1 MIPSLAQRL
10 AADADQRQSRGLVR
24 RRQVVEPDGPGLR
37 VRVNGRLLINFSSND
52 YLGLAHDQAKAS
64 IHSAQFAYGA
74 AASPLVTGYT
84 AVHRELEDALAEF
97 TGFESVCLF
106 PSGYQANLAVGQA
119 LGRRGRSALADRLN
133 HASLNDGLRLS
144 GTRLVRY
151 AHADADNARQ
161 QRRPDCD
168 LIVTDTVFSMDGD
181 LVPLN
186 ALHVLSR
193 ATDTALWI
201 DDAHGFGVLGQR
213 GRGALEH
220 LGLTPDAVDV
230 YVATFGKA
238 LGTAGAFVA
247 GDKALIEH
255 LENSARGLIYST
267 ALSPAIA
274 ELTLGN
280 LTRLRGEPER
290 RSRLADNIERFRAAC
305 LDRDVPLR
313 DSATAIQIVP
323 IGDNQQAMQLSDQL
337 ANAGFLVKAIRPPT
351 VPTGTAR
358 LRITLSSA
366 HQPQAI
372 DSLCDALAHL
382 IPTSAI
388 EPQ

>member
-1 MIPSLAQRL
+1 LISSLAKRL
-10 AADADQRQSRGLVR
+10 AADAEARHAQGLVR
-24 RRQVVEPDGPGLR
+24 GRQVVDVAGPGLR
-37 VRVNGRLLINFSSND
+37 VRINGRSLINFSSND
-52 YLGLAHDQAKAS
+52 YLGLAHDQVAPAS
-64 IHSAQFAYGA
+64 YSAQIAYGS

-84 AVHRELEDALAEF
+84 SVHRELESALADF

-106 PSGYQANLAVGQA
+106 PSGYQANIAVGQA
-119 LGRRGRSALADRLN
+119 LGQRGRSALADRLN

-144 GTRLVRY
+144 GARLVRY

-161 QRRPDCD
+161 RQRPDCD

-181 LVPLN
+181 LAPLN
-186 ALHVLSR
+186 ALHELSR
-193 ATDTALWI
+193 ATDTALWV

-220 LGLTPDAVDV
+220 LGLGPDAVDV
-230 YVATFGKA
+230 YIATFGKA

-247 GDKALIEH
+247 GDKTLIEY

-274 ELTLGN
+274 EWTLGN
-280 LTRLRGEPER
+280 LARLRGEPER
-290 RSRLADNIERFRAAC
+290 RTRLADNIERFRGAC
-305 LDRDVPLR
+305 LDRDVPLTAS
-313 DSATAIQIVP
+313 DTAIQIVP
-323 IGDNQQAMQLSDQL
+323 IGDNQQAMQLSNQL
-337 ANAGFLVKAIRPPT
+337 ADAGFLVKAIRPPT

-382 IPTSAI
+382 IPTSAL